1 MGITDL
7 ITGGIGS
14 KAVSAISGTLG
25 VSETKAKWIM
35 AAAVPLMIAALNYNS
50 KKNKDQAENI
60 DKALDQH
67 SSSGILDKV
76 SDSFSGGNTSDD
88 GNKIVQ
94 HIFGKNTESVTQNLA
109 DKAGISTAQV
119 GTVLASLAPLVM
131 GYLGQQKQ
139 SSGSGIGDLIGSIF
153 GGGGNAQQAGGSSG
167 IGDLIGS
174 IFGGGGNT
182 PAQQGSTGTDAL
194 GNLAGDFFNQQDNGK
209 DKGGILDSIAS
220 IFGK

>member
-60 DKALDQH
+60 DKALDHH
-67 SSSGILDKV
+67 SSSGILDKL
-76 SDSFSGGNTSDD
+76 SDTFSGTAPNDD
-88 GNKIVQ
+88 GNKIVN

-139 SSGSGIGDLIGSIF
+139 SSGSGIGDLIGSFF
-153 GGGGNAQQAGGSSG
+153 GGGKSTEAGGSGG

-174 IFGGGGNT
+174 VFGSGNNA
-182 PAQQGSTGTDAL
+182 AQDNTGSDAL
-194 GNLAGDFFNQQDNGK
+194 GNLAGDFFNQKDNNK